1 MFIKSS
7 AKHLTTRTSRTDP
20 SGEAK
25 VYVESKLP
33 CHTKDYVLRTKAEVN
48 LTNPTLET
56 YRKVCGASGAVRG
69 AWLGHATM
77 LGGGAVLG
85 ATLGSLVPGGGA
97 ITKVLGGVLGLAG
110 GAFVQGKTMIGRK
123 AGSIAGGL
131 VGQAVSP
138 AIKALN
144 IPVSEERAEI
154 NKDFSV
160 KKLWD
165 NGGEFFHSSIPNI
178 TSDEGKEFVN
188 NLVPGDVVLTK
199 HEGSSI
205 FNILTYLPSGEYDF
219 NHAILYMGEGKAIE
233 ATTGVGVHE
242 FDLAEELTHK
252 HHCIAVRPKTEEGQ
266 VEKVLDAAQEMKGKP
281 YDYTFKSSADSIY
294 CSELV
299 SAAYKEGAPQ
309 VKFNGTRILSKA
321 FVLPGDL
328 RHVDGDVIAEAG
340 EHHSYLTGM
349 SSKFS

>member
-1 MFIKSS
+1 MLIKSS
-7 AKHLTTRTSRTDP
+7 VRHLKARKSP
-20 SGEAK
+20 ANPGGEAK
-25 VYVESKLP
+25 AYVESQLP
-33 CHTKDYVLRTKAEVN
+33 CHTKDYVLRTKAEVY
-48 LTNPTLET
+48 LTNPSLET

-69 AWLGHATM
+69 AWLGHAAM
-77 LGGGAVLG
+77 LGGGAALG
-85 ATLGSLVPGGGA
+85 ATLGSLIPGGGA
-97 ITKVLGGVLGLAG
+97 VAKVLGGVVGLAG

-154 NKDFSV
+154 NKGFSV
-160 KKLWD
+160 KKLWE

-178 TSDEGKEFVN
+178 TLDEGKEFVN
-188 NLVPGDVVLTK
+188 KLKPGDVVLTK
-199 HEGSSI
+199 HEGSSV

-219 NHAILYMGEGKAIE
+219 NHAILYKGEGKAIE
-233 ATTGVGVHE
+233 ATTGLGVHE

-266 VEKVLDAAQEMKGKP
+266 VEKVLDAAEEMKGKP

-299 SAAYKEGAPQ
+299 ASAYREGAPQ
-309 VKFNGTRILSKA
+309 VKFNDTRVLTKA

-328 RHVDGDVIAEAG
+328 RHVDGQVIAEAG